1 MLDGIPAAEFCAI
14 DNMAIS
20 DKLPDLPVRAILIEL
35 SEALGEAH
43 ALLHAPPGSGKT
55 TLAPLALL
63 DAPWLAGRRILMLE
77 PRRIAA
83 RAAARRMARL
93 LGEAAG
99 ETVGF
104 QTRFER
110 RVSARTR
117 IEVVTEGILTHRLQR
132 DPALK
137 GVAVLIFDEFHER
150 SLHADLALALSR
162 DVAEGL
168 REDLRILVMSAT
180 LDDRA
185 LQTVL
190 PDARLI
196 ACRGRQY
203 PVEVSH
209 LTRPSD
215 KSLVRQVAD
224 AVWRMRADSKA
235 DLLVFL
241 PGAPEIRRVERLL
254 READAGLLIVPLYGD
269 LSGEMQDLALFPDAQ
284 GRQRV
289 ILATDIAET
298 SLTIEGIDTVID
310 SGLCKRPSFD
320 PNRGMSHL
328 RTLGIS
334 RASADQRA
342 GRAGRL
348 GPGRCLRLW
357 TAAEHRAR
365 LAFRTAEILH
375 ADLAPL
381 ALELLQW
388 GVTTPE
394 DLSWI
399 DPPPQGA
406 WRQAIDLLDQLGA
419 LDASGRLNAEG
430 RRMARLPLHPRL
442 ASLVLGALAS
452 GCVDEGVLLAALLSE
467 RDILSRDGGGM
478 PSADLDLRLRA
489 LRQDGA
495 GGDRRACQRVMRVA
509 DQIRCLLGKATAPQD
524 PHQDGALESDP
535 SGLLARAFPD
545 RIARRHAGGR
555 YRLVNGRIAAV
566 DDADP
571 LIAEDYLVVAEL
583 DGGEREGRI
592 QRAIGIHPDAIRR
605 LFASRIVTRTEVRW
619 RDAGQRF
626 DAIYETRLGEL
637 VLSGIPASHFPA
649 QAVRASWLTRI
660 RRQGLSWLRFNE
672 SLEQW
677 LARVNSL
684 HHWMPESD
692 WPLLDEHTLLARL
705 DEWLGPWLE
714 GVRTLKS
721 LRGMDFSG
729 LLKSLLDWDRQRQ
742 LERLAPS
749 ALRVPSGS
757 RKRLTYASDGSP
769 PVLRVRLQE
778 MFGLEQ
784 TPTACDGRV
793 AVMMHLLSPAQR
805 PVQLTRDIAGFW
817 EHTYAE
823 VRKDLRG
830 RYPKHHWPEDPRAAA
845 PSARVKPR

>member
-1 MLDGIPAAEFCAI
+1 ME
-14 DNMAIS
+14 IS
-20 DKLPDLPVRAILIEL
+20 DNLPDLPVRAILAEL
-35 SEALGEAH
+35 SAALGEGH

-63 DAPWLAGRRILMLE
+63 DAPWLTGQRILMLE

-93 LGEAAG
+93 LGEEAG

-117 IEVVTEGILTHRLQR
+117 IEVVTEGILTRRLQR
-132 DPALK
+132 DPELK

-150 SLHADLALALSR
+150 SLHADLALALSC

-180 LDDRA
+180 LDNRGLDS
-185 LQTVL
+185 VL
-190 PDARLI
+190 PEARLV
-196 ACRGRQY
+196 ACSGRQY
-203 PVEVSH
+203 PVEVNH

-215 KSLVRQVAD
+215 KPLARQVAD
-224 AVWRMRADSKA
+224 AVLRMRAGSRA

-254 READAGLLIVPLYGD
+254 READADLLIAPLYGD
-269 LSGEMQDLALFPDAQ
+269 LSGEAQDRALFPDKQ

-298 SLTIEGIDTVID
+298 SLTIEGVDTVID

-320 PNRGMSHL
+320 PNRGMSRL

-334 RASADQRA
+334 QASADQRA

-365 LAFRTAEILH
+365 PAFQNAEMLH

-381 ALELLQW
+381 AMELLQW
-388 GVTTPE
+388 GVATP
-394 DLSWI
+394 DALRWI
-399 DPPPQGA
+399 DPPPNGA
-406 WRQAIDLLDQLGA
+406 WRQAIDLLGQLGA
-419 LDASGRLNAEG
+419 LDASGRLGPEG
-430 RRMARLPLHPRL
+430 QRMARLPLHPRL
-442 ASLVLGALAS
+442 ASLVLGAAAS
-452 GCVDEGVLLAALLSE
+452 GCAEDGVLLAALLSE
-467 RDILSRDGGGM
+467 RDILSRDAAGM
-478 PSADLDLRLRA
+478 PSADLDPRLRL
-489 LRQDGA
+489 LRRNGA
-495 GGDRRACQRVMRVA
+495 GGDRRACQRVIRVA
-509 DQIRCLLGKATAPQD
+509 DQIRRLLGKPVLSGGRHD
-524 PHQDGALESDP
+524 ALESDP
-535 SGLLARAFPD
+535 GGLLARAFPD

-555 YRLVNGRIAAV
+555 YRLVNGRIAAL

-571 LIAEDYLVVAEL
+571 LIGEDCLVVAEL

-592 QRAIGIHPDAIRR
+592 QRAAGIHPDTIRR
-605 LFASRIVTRTEVRW
+605 LFASRIVTRTALHW
-619 RDAGQRF
+619 RDVGQRF
-626 DAIYETRLGEL
+626 DAVCETRLGEL
-637 VLSGIPASHFPA
+637 VLSETPASDFPA
-649 QAVRASWLTRI
+649 QAVRDPWLARI
-660 RRQGLSWLRFNE
+660 RRHGLSWLRFDE

-684 HHWMPESD
+684 HHWLPESN
-692 WPLLDEHTLLARL
+692 WPLLDESTLLARL
-705 DEWLGPWLE
+705 DEWLAPWLE

-721 LRGMDFSG
+721 LRGLDFSS
-729 LLKSLLDWDRQRQ
+729 LLKSLLDWDRQQQ
-742 LERLAPS
+742 LERLAPGM
-749 ALRVPSGS
+749 LRVPSGS
-757 RKRLTYASDGSP
+757 RKRLTYAGDGSP

-778 MFGLEQ
+778 MFGLER
-784 TPTACDGRV
+784 TPTVCDGRV
-793 AVMMHLLSPAQR
+793 AVMIHLLSPAQR

-830 RYPKHHWPEDPRAAA
+830 RYPKHYWPEDPRAAT
-845 PSARVKPR
+845 PTARVKPR